1 MKRSNESAFQLA
13 FVYVG
18 TVVGAGFA
26 TGKEIVEFFVRF
38 GWIGLIGILISG
50 VIFTGLGAKMM
61 LISKRIEAE
70 SYQDMNRFLFGV
82 AASRYINIV
91 MFFILLG
98 VTSVMISG
106 AGAIFEEQLGI
117 SKEYGIF

>member
-38 GWIGLIGILISG
+38 GWIDRD
-50 VIFTGLGAKMM
+50 F
-61 LISKRIEAE
+61 
-70 SYQDMNRFLFGV
+70 D
-82 AASRYINIV
+82 
-91 MFFILLG
+91 
-98 VTSVMISG
+98 
-106 AGAIFEEQLGI
+106 
-117 SKEYGIF
+117 

>member
-38 GWIGLIGILISG
+38 GWIGLLGILISG

-70 SYQDMNRFLFGV
+70 SYQDMNRFYLAQLRVDILILSCFLFYLV
-82 AASRYINIV
+82 SPQ
-91 MFFILLG
+91 
-98 VTSVMISG
+98 S
-106 AGAIFEEQLGI
+106 
-117 SKEYGIF
+117 